1 MRILIIEDEI
11 SISKLLAYDFEQIGY
26 DVETAFDGLEG
37 FQMAMKRHFDIIVLD
52 LMLPKMNGIEVCKKL
67 RKEGCNSHIIM
78 LTAMDD
84 EMQKVE
90 GFNVGA
96 DDYVTK
102 PFSPRELAA
111 RIKAVR
117 RRSIGS
123 ETTDTLKYSDIEI
136 NIKNYEVLYDRTPIA
151 LTLKEFE
158 LLQYLIINVG
168 KALSREQL
176 LTTLWGYSYDGD
188 TRVVDVHIFK
198 LREKIPLLKTQI
210 KTVRG
215 VGYQLI

>member
-1 MRILIIEDEI
+1 MRILIVEDEI
-11 SISKLLAYDFEQIGY
+11 SISKLLEYDLKQFGHM
-26 DVETAFDGLEG
+26 VHTAFDGLEG
-37 FQMAMKRHFDIIVLD
+37 YQAALKNQYDIILLD
-52 LMLPKMNGIEVCKKL
+52 LMLPKISGIEVCKRL
-67 RKEGCNSHIIM
+67 RKEGCKAHIIM
-78 LTAMDD
+78 LTAMD
-84 EMQKVE
+84 EELQKVE

-102 PFSPRELAA
+102 PFSPRELNA
-111 RIKAVR
+111 RIKAVER
-117 RRSIGS
+117 RQVVRDSS
-123 ETTDTLKYSDIEI
+123 EILTYKEITVNLSNYQVYSNDHLI
-136 NIKNYEVLYDRTPIA
+136 D

-158 LLQYLIINVG
+158 LLQFLILHTG

-198 LREKIPLLKTQI
+198 LREKIPLLQTAI

-215 VGYQLI
+215 IGYQLM